1 MAVLHLLSNPSAG
14 ASCLAVVATG
24 DALLLL
30 GDGVFA
36 HADVA
41 ASTARL
47 GVLRDDAAARGVSVA
62 ADIQELSQAEFVDW
76 VVAFETSVTWT

>member
-1 MAVLHLLSNPSAG
+1 MAVLHLLSNPSA
-14 ASCLAVVATG
+14 AAACLAVVATG

-41 ASTARL
+41 ASTAQL
-47 GVLRDDAAARGVSVA
+47 GVLRDDAAARGVTPG
-62 ADIQELSQAEFVDW
+62 ADIQQLTQAEFVNW
-76 VVAFETSVTWT
+76 VVAFEASVTWT

>member
-1 MAVLHLLSNPSAG
+1 MAVLHLLSNPNAA
-14 ASCLAVVATG
+14 ASCLATVAED

-36 HADVA
+36 HVDVA

-47 GVLRDDAAARGVSVA
+47 GMLRDDAAARGVTAV
-62 ADIQELSQAEFVDW
+62 ADIQQLSQAEFVDW
-76 VVAFETSVTWT
+76 VVAFEASVTWT

>member
-1 MAVLHLLSNPSAG
+1 MAVLHLLSNPNAA
-14 ASCLAVVATG
+14 ASCLAVVAEG

-36 HADVA
+36 HVDVA

-47 GVLRDDAAARGVSVA
+47 GMLRDDAAARGVTA
-62 ADIQELSQAEFVDW
+62 ADIQQLSQAEFVDW
-76 VVAFETSVTWT
+76 VVAFEASVTWT